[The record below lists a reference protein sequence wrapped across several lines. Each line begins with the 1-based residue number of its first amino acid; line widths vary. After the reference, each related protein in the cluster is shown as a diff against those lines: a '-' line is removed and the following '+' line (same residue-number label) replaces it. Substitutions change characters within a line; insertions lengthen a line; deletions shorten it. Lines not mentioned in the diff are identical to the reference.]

1 MKIPCNLIGLAA
13 VSGMVLLAVAQANA
27 AGPAVANAK
36 ADTRILKVDYSPD
49 AVVTVYTKRGQG
61 THIVLAPDE
70 QIVGD
75 PATGQGANCMV
86 PTDTWCV
93 AVAETG
99 RDIILKPR
107 EGASPTNLLLVT
119 NKRRHAFEL
128 VPVTDGR
135 AAMRVVVTVPPP
147 APTPAPTPSA
157 AVPLAASQRA
167 PIVVPIVPPAM
178 TASELVANRMRAV
191 PQVRNGEYSVA
202 EGEYGAEIVPRL
214 VFDDGRFTYFRFAN
228 NLPLPAVFVT
238 NTDKS
243 EETVNAHMTQDG
255 LLVVDRV
262 ARRFVLRAGNA
273 AVAILNEAF
282 DPEGS
287 TAVRGTTVPGVAR
300 VLVAQPGVQPAP
312 QRGTQ

>member
-1 MKIPCNLIGLAA
+1 MDTPRNFISVAA
-13 VSGMVLLAVAQANA
+13 VLAIALLTVTQASA

-36 ADTRILKVDYSPD
+36 SDTRILKVEYSPD
-49 AVVTVYTKRGQG
+49 AVVTIYTKRGQG

-70 QIVGD
+70 QLVGD
-75 PATGQGANCMV
+75 PATGQGANCTV

-128 VPVTDGR
+128 VPVADGR

-147 APTPAPTPSA
+147 VPVAAPLVVAASSAQPAPIA
-157 AVPLAASQRA
+157 
-167 PIVVPIVPPAM
+167 VPIVPPAM
-178 TASELVANRMRAV
+178 TAVELVANRMLAA

-202 EGEYGAEIVPRL
+202 EGENGAEIVPRL

-228 NLPLPAVFVT
+228 NLPLPAVFAT
-238 NTDKS
+238 NADKT
-243 EETVNAHMTQDG
+243 EESVNTTMTQDG
-255 LLVVDRV
+255 LLVADRV
-262 ARRFVLRAGNA
+262 ARRFVLRAGSA

-282 DPEGS
+282 DPDGAA
-287 TAVRGTTVPGVAR
+287 AVRGTSVPGVAR
-300 VLVAQPGVQPAP
+300 VLVAQPAVQPTA
-312 QRGTQ
+312 QRGKQ